1 MSIDVNIAD
10 IREGYEREGLT
21 EQEVSRN
28 PITQFEKWMQEAVD
42 AGISQP
48 NALTL
53 ATASKEGRPSARIVL
68 LKAVSEAGF
77 VFYTNYNGRK
87 GRELAENPY
96 ASMVFL
102 WPSLSRQVRI
112 EGMVSK
118 VDAATSDAYY
128 HSRPRGSQLGAWA
141 SPQSEVVAD
150 RQDLEDAL
158 VQYTTQFED
167 QQVPRPEH
175 WGGYCLKPDAIEFW
189 QGRPSRLHDR
199 LLFRREDNQP
209 WRIERLAP

>member
-21 EQEVSRN
+21 ETEVSRN
-28 PITQFEKWMQEAVD
+28 PIVQFEKWMQEAVD

-53 ATASKEGRPSARIVL
+53 ATASKAGRPSARIVL

-87 GRELAENPY
+87 GRELAENPF
-96 ASMVFL
+96 AAMVFL

-112 EGMVSK
+112 EGVVTKIDTAS
-118 VDAATSDAYY
+118 SDAYY
-128 HSRPRGSQLGAWA
+128 DSRPRGSQLGAWA
-141 SPQSEVVAD
+141 SPQSQVVED
-150 RQDLEDAL
+150 RQDLEKAL
-158 VQYTTQFED
+158 AQYTAQYAD
-167 QQVPRPEH
+167 QQVPRPAH

-199 LLFRREDNQP
+199 LLYRASQDGE
-209 WRIERLAP
+209 WIIERLAP

>member
-21 EQEVSRN
+21 EQEVSSN
-28 PITQFEKWMQEAVD
+28 PIAQFEKWMQEAVD

-53 ATASKEGRPSARIVL
+53 ATASKAGRPSARIVL

-112 EGMVSK
+112 EGIVSK
-118 VDAATSDAYY
+118 VDAETSDAYY

-141 SPQSEVVAD
+141 SPQSEIVAD

-158 VQYTTQFED
+158 VRYTTQFEN